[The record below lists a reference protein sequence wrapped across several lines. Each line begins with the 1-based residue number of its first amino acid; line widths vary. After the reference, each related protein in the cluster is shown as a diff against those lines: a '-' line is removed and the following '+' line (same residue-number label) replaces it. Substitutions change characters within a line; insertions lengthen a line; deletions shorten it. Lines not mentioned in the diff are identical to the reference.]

1 MIAFEFV
8 ISWNIFQLV
17 VQNYAS
23 FAGKLH
29 IVYMSVTASTSDL
42 ETEDYKME
50 EKDDMIIQSCEDI
63 LQKRDLDDIIFHGE
77 GWLASDR

>member
-1 MIAFEFV
+1 
-8 ISWNIFQLV
+8 
-17 VQNYAS
+17 
-23 FAGKLH
+23 
-29 IVYMSVTASTSDL
+29 
-42 ETEDYKME
+42 ME